1 MATIDSITTDPP
13 LRAVMCEVPEFILQ
27 WRKTTGADRRDEMWE
42 GVLHMAPSPNLD
54 HQDLE
59 GELEHW
65 LRLHWMPLAAGK
77 VYNQVNVSIA
87 TPWTSNYRVPDLM
100 LLTPEQFHFRRDTY
114 FGGPPTVVVEI
125 HSPGDESYEKL
136 PFYAALGTPEV
147 WIIDRDS
154 KAPEIHLL
162 EGGNYRLLPV
172 DGDGW
177 LRSPTTGVE
186 MRVDNPGRLMLR
198 LNGDEPTRDEIP
210 DRP

>member
-1 MATIDSITTDPP
+1 MATVNLMATETP
-13 LRAVMCEVPEFILQ
+13 LRGVFTDVPEFILE
-27 WRKTTGADRRDEMWE
+27 WRKKTGADRWDEMWE
-42 GVLHMAPSPNLD
+42 GVLHMSPPPRVR
-54 HQDLE
+54 HQAFE
-59 GELEHW
+59 GWFETW
-65 LRLHWMPLAAGK
+65 LRVHWARPNG
-77 VYNQVNVSIA
+77 YEIYHQVAVS
-87 TPWTSNYRVPDLM
+87 PGGHWVSNYRVPDLV
-100 LLTPEQFHFRRDTY
+100 LLKPDRFHINRSEY
-114 FGGPPTVVVEI
+114 FEGGPNVVVEI

-162 EGGNYRLLPV
+162 EGGKYRLLPV

-177 LRSPTTGVE
+177 LRSPMTGVE

-198 LNGDEPTRDEIP
+198 LKGDEATRDEIP